1 MKVLFVSPMD
11 GLMDGGG
18 MADVVIDGIAH
29 QLLASMQRAVAAAA
43 RRG

>member
-1 MKVLFVSPMD
+1 MG

-18 MADVVIDGIAH
+18 MADVVIDGVTR
-29 QLLASMQRAVAAAA
+29 QVLACMERAVAARP